1 MQAASASGGA
11 LGTTGAAAVALHAWD
26 PGGTTYRPVRTANGS
41 GDGLAGASNP
51 ITAAYVFN
59 NATWDRQRSNTSETA
74 LASAAR
80 TAATLSGA
88 LVNYEGRGIQVDVNV
103 TAKAAATTL
112 TVQLISTGNRVIAEV
127 TALAA
132 VAGVQYAVQF
142 YPGVLAADFEGTT
155 GKGKSVAV
163 PRNYKLQVVP
173 SDASSVTYDV
183 AVQAIK

>member
-51 ITAAYVFN
+51 ITAPYTFN
-59 NATWDRQRSNTSETA
+59 GTTWDRQRSNTSETA